1 MTSRT
6 QTNIIKTSSGA
17 DDPDDGIK
25 SAIAKRIK
33 EMRKGLGLTASQVA
47 KKLRISREAFTHIET
62 GRNGVSAVSLW
73 KLAALFH
80 CDIQD
85 FFPKVPDGFQLT
97 KVDIKKVAQEDEKA
111 VEWAERLFSEKQ
123 K

>member
-1 MTSRT
+1 MTSRA
-6 QTNIIKTSSGA
+6 QTNTIKTSIRA
-17 DDPDDGIK
+17 EDPDDGIK
-25 SAIAKRIK
+25 SAVAKRIK
-33 EMRKGLGLTASQVA
+33 EMRGGLGLTASQVA
-47 KKLRISREAFTHIET
+47 KKLKISREAFTHIET
-62 GRNGVSAVSLW
+62 GRNGISAVSLW

-111 VEWAERLFSEKQ
+111 VEWAKKLFADK
-123 K
+123 